1 MSYAVNSKVLCGA
14 GPSAHDETVDRIDAA
29 RRERAE
35 VLRLC
40 RDLDDAEWHKPS
52 AAAGW
57 SVKDVVAHMGSV
69 CHEQFGPGAMKILRS
84 TAIERTN
91 DEFVNDRSGLT
102 PAQTVAEYEKW
113 TARAINLLRWTSRTP
128 LGRLRIPVGELGRF
142 PAAQMVGALV
152 FDTHIHLRHDI
163 TPVLDRPAPATDDNR
178 MAVITDWMMAVLSNQ
193 LRFDRPDWRDRAVT
207 VTLTGPGGGSWTF
220 GPDGAMQPGRKSGA
234 AAEITGI
241 SVEFPEWGT
250 KRIDWRDRDVAVGGD
265 EDYGVRFLD
274 AMNIV

>member
-1 MSYAVNSKVLCGA
+1 M
-14 GPSAHDETVDRIDAA
+14 
-29 RRERAE
+29 
-35 VLRLC
+35 LRLC

-69 CHEQFGPGAMKILRS
+69 CHEQFGPGVMKILRS

-163 TPVLDRPAPATDDNR
+163 TPVLDRPAPGTDDNR

-193 LRFDRPDWRDRAVT
+193 LGFDRPDWRDRAVT

-220 GPDGAMQPGRKSGA
+220 GPNGAIQPGRKSGA